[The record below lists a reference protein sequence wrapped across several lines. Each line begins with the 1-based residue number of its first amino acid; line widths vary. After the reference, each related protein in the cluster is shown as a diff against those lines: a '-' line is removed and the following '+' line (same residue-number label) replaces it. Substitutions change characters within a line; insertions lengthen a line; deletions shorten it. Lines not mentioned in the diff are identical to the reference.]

1 MNDLV
6 ARTYCVVPSEVL
18 KALLL
23 AGVVGVIF
31 LSIARLMGVDV
42 PPALI
47 VGLIGFFFAGAILVS
62 HGLSILRKPG
72 LILLVGAVSII
83 AAVQLQNAILSII

>member
-18 KALLL
+18 KALLF
-23 AGVVGVIF
+23 AGVAGIIF
-31 LSIARLMGVDV
+31 LSIARLMGVDI

-72 LILLVGAVSII
+72 LILLVGTVSIV
-83 AAVQLQNAILSII
+83 AAVQLQNAILDFI

>member
-18 KALLL
+18 KALLF
-23 AGVVGVIF
+23 AGIGGGIS
-31 LSIARLMGVDV
+31 LGIARVLGINV
-42 PPALI
+42 PPELI

-72 LILLVGAVSII
+72 LILLLGTVSII
-83 AAVQLQNAILSII
+83 AAVQLQNVILSIF

>member
-72 LILLVGAVSII
+72 LILLVGTVSII